1 MSTNPGLLGRVG
13 SACYRHRWI
22 TVLVWIAGVASL
34 ITLWT
39 RFGAAAQNDFTGSD
53 PGQTLLNQHFARQ
66 SGDTLTL
73 AIRSDAT
80 VTSPAVQARVTGA
93 LAPFRQAP
101 HVTGV
106 TDPYTTPGH
115 VSADGHIAYATIQL
129 DVQGASIANSEATA
143 LMHDATAASGH
154 GVTFSL
160 GGDVVDLAETPY
172 GGASNGIGVGAAAI
186 VLLIAFG
193 SLLAMGLPIAT
204 ALMGIGSGL
213 SLIALLGHVFPA
225 PSFSPIVAA
234 MIGLGVG
241 VDYALFIVTRFREE
255 LRGVPGHRVRAMGV
269 RGCPPGQQGPGG
281 AECPPGPAQRAE
293 LSEGQRAQ
301 DAVVIAMRTAG
312 RAVLTAGTTVVIG
325 MLGLLVLRQALMN
338 GVAIAAAATVAMTV
352 ITSLT
357 LLPTLLGF
365 TGNRLARP
373 SRLNTFLGGKVF
385 GRARH
390 AGRLTAGAGA
400 GNPVRSGEEKHAAE
414 RWAGVV
420 QKHPVL
426 ATIAAAA
433 FILILA
439 APALVMK
446 LSMPDESAQARGTM
460 GYASYATMARGFG
473 PGFDAPLIVAA
484 RVTPSDVSSREGL
497 GPSGSGPRGSGGIPQ
512 VSGAPGGTVSPR
524 ARTALTSLQKAIAAT
539 PGIAD
544 VTAPVVSRD
553 GQAAMLIAYPTTG
566 EQDAATNALV
576 NRLNETVLPRFEQ
589 AGSGRTA
596 YVTGPNAANVSF
608 TNLVGNRLPWLIG
621 VVVALSMVLLLVVFR
636 SVVIAVKAA
645 LMNLLS
651 VCAAYGVLTAVTQ
664 WGWLGHALGFP
675 EKMPVTTWVPIF
687 LFVILFGLSMD
698 YEVFLLSKIREEYDR
713 LGDNGLAVGRGLAAT
728 ARVISAA
735 AAIMVVVFLSF
746 VLTPDVSVKQI
757 GLGLAAAVLVDATVV
772 RLVLVPAVME
782 LLGRANWWLPSWLA
796 RLLPAGRA
804 GSVSETE
811 PAAYP
816 AEVR

>member
-1 MSTNPGLLGRVG
+1 MTYSTGPGALGRLG
-13 SACYRHRWI
+13 SACYRHRWV

-73 AIRSDAT
+73 AIESQQKITD
-80 VTSPAVQARVTGA
+80 PAVKTRVTQA
-93 LAPFRQAP
+93 LAPFGTAP

-106 TDPYTTPGH
+106 AGPYTTPGH
-115 VSADGHIAYATIQL
+115 LAPNGHIGYATIQF
-129 DVQGASIANSEATA
+129 DVSGAHISNAEATA
-143 LMHDATAASGH
+143 LMHDAAAASGH
-154 GVTFSL
+154 GSGLVFSL
-160 GGDVVDLAETPY
+160 GGDVVDQAETPY
-172 GGASNGIGVGAAAI
+172 GGPSNGVGVGAAAV

-213 SLIALLGHVFPA
+213 ALIALLGHVFPA
-225 PSFSPIVAA
+225 PGFSAIVAA

-241 VDYALFIVTRFREE
+241 VDYALFIVTRFRSE
-255 LRGVPGHRVRAMGV
+255 LHE
-269 RGCPPGQQGPGG
+269 G
-281 AECPPGPAQRAE
+281 ARPA
-293 LSEGQRAQ
+293 
-301 DAVVIAMRTAG
+301 DALVTAMRTAG

-325 MLGLLVLRQALMN
+325 MLGLLVLRQSLLN
-338 GVAIAAAATVAMTV
+338 GVAIAAAVTVAMTV
-352 ITSLT
+352 LASLT
-357 LLPTLLGF
+357 LLPALLGF
-365 TGNRLARP
+365 TGTKLARP

-385 GRARH
+385 GR
-390 AGRLTAGAGA
+390 
-400 GNPVRSGEEKHAAE
+400 SGPKKPPAAE

-420 QKHPVL
+420 QRHPVL
-426 ATIAAAA
+426 ATVASAA

-439 APALVMK
+439 APALAMK

-473 PGFDAPLIVAA
+473 PGFDAPLIV
-484 RVTPSDVSSREGL
+484 VTKGQAGTGAL
-497 GPSGSGPRGSGGIPQ
+497 RG
-512 VSGAPGGTVSPR
+512 
-524 ARTALTSLQKAIAAT
+524 AIERT
-539 PGIAD
+539 PGIAA
-544 VTAPVVSRD
+544 VTPPMVSQD
-553 GQAAMLIAYPTTG
+553 GQATMMVAYPATG
-566 EQDAATNALV
+566 EQDTATNALV
-576 NRLNETVLPRFEQ
+576 DRLRNDVLPKD
-589 AGSGRTA
+589 A
-596 YVTGPNAANVSF
+596 YLTGPNAGNVTFANLIGS
-608 TNLVGNRLPWLIG
+608 RLPWLIG
-621 VVVALSMVLLLVVFR
+621 VVVALSMALLLVVFR

-645 LMNLLS
+645 VMNLLS
-651 VCAAYGVLTAVTQ
+651 VCAAYGVLVAVTQ

-675 EKMPVTTWVPIF
+675 EKMPVTTWVPVF

-713 LGDNGLAVGRGLAAT
+713 CGDNALAVRRGLAAT

-782 LLGRANWWLPSWLA
+782 LLGTANWWLPGWLER
-796 RLLPAGRA
+796 RLPDRPTQ
-804 GSVSETE
+804 VSE
-811 PAAYP
+811 PARAP
-816 AEVR
+816 AEVH